1 MKRRRLITSGAA
13 AAALALTGCAGPQVT
28 DYASDQPVLD
38 LRQYFNGTLDA
49 YGVFTDRSGKVVKRF
64 TVVMR
69 CSWNGDEGVLDE
81 DFVYSDGTTQ
91 KRIWRLKHL
100 GNGRYEGRADDVV
113 GVAQGQTAGNAFRW
127 GYTLAL
133 PVGGDPSAAGPPQG
147 ASAPSGGSEPRAA
160 GSVGATIVEV
170 QFDDWMYLMD
180 ERVMLNKAA
189 MSKFGIHLGEVT
201 LSFVKRPS

>member
-1 MKRRRLITSGAA
+1 MKRRLLLTSGAA

-28 DYASDQPVLD
+28 DYSADKPVLD

-69 CSWNGDEGVLDE
+69 CTWNGDEGVLDE
-81 DFVYSDGTTQ
+81 DFVYSDGSTQ

-133 PVGGDPSAAGPPQG
+133 PVDGK
-147 ASAPSGGSEPRAA
+147 
-160 GSVGATIVEV
+160 VWEV

-180 ERVMLNKAA
+180 QRVMLNKAA

>member
-1 MKRRRLITSGAA
+1 MKRRLLLTSGAA
-13 AAALALTGCAGPQVT
+13 AAALSLMGCAGPQVA
-28 DYASDQPVLD
+28 DYATDKPVLD

-69 CSWNGDEGVLDE
+69 CSWNGEEGVLDE

-100 GNGRYEGRADDVV
+100 GSGRYEGRADDVV
-113 GVAQGQTAGNAFRW
+113 GVAHGQTAGNAFRW

-133 PVGGDPSAAGPPQG
+133 PVDGK
-147 ASAPSGGSEPRAA
+147 
-160 GSVGATIVEV
+160 VWEV

-180 ERVMLNKAA
+180 SRVMLNKAA

-201 LSFVKRPS
+201 LTFVKRLP

>member
-1 MKRRRLITSGAA
+1 MKRRLLLTSGAA

-28 DYASDQPVLD
+28 DYSADKPVLD

-49 YGVFTDRSGKVVKRF
+49 YGVFTDRIGKVVKRF

-69 CSWNGDEGVLDE
+69 CSWNGEEGVLDE

-100 GNGRYEGRADDVV
+100 GNGCYEGRADDVV
-113 GVAQGQTAGNAFRW
+113 GVAQGQTSGNAFRW

-133 PVGGDPSAAGPPQG
+133 PVDG
-147 ASAPSGGSEPRAA
+147 R
-160 GSVGATIVEV
+160 VWEV

-180 ERVMLNKAA
+180 ERVMLNKAT

>member
-1 MKRRRLITSGAA
+1 MKRRLLLTTGATLA
-13 AAALALTGCAGPQVT
+13 AVTLAGCAGPQVT
-28 DYASDQPVLD
+28 DYTAEKPVLD

-49 YGVFTDRSGKVVKRF
+49 YGVFTDRSGQVVKRF

-69 CSWNGDEGVLDE
+69 CRWNGDEGVLDE
-81 DFVYSDGTTQ
+81 DFIYSDGTTQ

-113 GVAQGQTAGNAFRW
+113 GMAQGQTAGNAFRW

-133 PVGGDPSAAGPPQG
+133 PVDG
-147 ASAPSGGSEPRAA
+147 R
-160 GSVGATIVEV
+160 IVNV

-201 LSFVKRPS
+201 LSFVRRGA